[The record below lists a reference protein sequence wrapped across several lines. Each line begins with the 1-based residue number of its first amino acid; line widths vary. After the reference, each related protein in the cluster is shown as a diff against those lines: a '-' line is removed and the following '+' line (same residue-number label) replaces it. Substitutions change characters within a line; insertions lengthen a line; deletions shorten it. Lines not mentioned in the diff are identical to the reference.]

1 MPSGKASDFKI
12 DIAADL
18 HKWRAFVA
26 IGELGSLTR
35 AALFLDSNQSLLSR
49 QLNALEREC
58 GARLFNRTGRGVELS
73 ETGVRLFPQV
83 KALLT
88 DAERLESDIRGE
100 AKTPSGRV
108 TLGSLPSIGMPLVG
122 RLFSQLR
129 AEFPA
134 VGLKVLEG
142 SSGQV
147 EEWLADAR
155 VDIAILYRYGPT
167 LPEMEQSLAVV
178 DSYLIGP
185 PGDRLTAAAEV
196 GFDTLNELP
205 FILPSAPNGLR
216 TALDAIARQ
225 RRISLAPVI
234 EADSLPL
241 QKALVATE
249 RLYTVLPIHA
259 VWTEVKDR
267 RLQAARVV
275 DPPFQRTI
283 AMAMS
288 KSKGPPRAV
297 SAVASLIA
305 RIVDDMAR
313 DGMWAPPAA
322 DRGGIAGM
330 RVAA

>member
-1 MPSGKASDFKI
+1 MQSSKASDFKI

-18 HKWRAFVA
+18 HKWRAFIA

-73 ETGVRLFPQV
+73 ETGSRLFPQV
-83 KALLT
+83 KTLLA
-88 DAERLESDIRGE
+88 DAERLENEIRGE

-108 TLGSLPSIGMPLVG
+108 TLGSLPSIGMPLVS
-122 RLFSQLR
+122 RLFSRTR
-129 AEFPA
+129 AQFPG
-134 VGLKVLEG
+134 VSLKVLEG

-178 DSYLIGP
+178 DSCLLGP

-196 GFDTLNELP
+196 AFDALNELP

-225 RRISLAPVI
+225 RRITLAPVI

-241 QKALVATE
+241 QKGLVATE

-259 VWTEVKDR
+259 AWAEVNDK
-267 RLQAARVV
+267 RLQAARIV
-275 DPPFQRTI
+275 DPPVQRTI
-283 AMAMS
+283 SMAMS

-297 SAVASLIA
+297 SAVASLIVD
-305 RIVDDMAR
+305 IVEEMAR
-313 DGMWAPPAA
+313 DGMWTPP
-322 DRGGIAGM
+322 RP
-330 RVAA
+330 

>member
-1 MPSGKASDFKI
+1 MQTMKATDFNI
-12 DIAADL
+12 NIAADL

-73 ETGVRLFPQV
+73 EVGQRLFPQV
-83 KALLT
+83 KALLS
-88 DAERLESDIRGE
+88 DAQRLEGEILGE
-100 AKTPSGRV
+100 AREPTGRV
-108 TLGSLPSIGMPLVG
+108 TLGFLPSIAQPVVG
-122 RLFSQLR
+122 RLFSAIR
-129 AEFPA
+129 VRHPA
-134 VGLKVLEG
+134 VSLKVLEG

-167 LPEMEQSLAVV
+167 LPEAEQSLAVV
-178 DSYLIGP
+178 DSYLIGA
-185 PGDRLTAAAEV
+185 PGNALTAAAEV
-196 GFDTLNELP
+196 AFAELNELP

-225 RRISLAPVI
+225 QHITLAPVI

-241 QKALVATE
+241 QKSLVANE
-249 RLYTVLPIHA
+249 GLYTVLPLHA
-259 VWTEVKDR
+259 VWSEVTDGG
-267 RLQAARVV
+267 LQAARIVE
-275 DPPFQRTI
+275 PPFQRTV

-288 KSKGPPRAV
+288 KSKGPARAV
-297 SAVASLIA
+297 TAVATQIVK
-305 RIVDDMAR
+305 IVDEMAR
-313 DGMWAPPAA
+313 AGMWRPGA
-322 DRGGIAGM
+322 
-330 RVAA
+330 VL